1 MRKFRSVK
9 LQILSIHILKN
20 FKFFSLFTNNKKRRP
35 KPPFLEFSNFRI
47 LELSKIFLKFQN
59 SKILKFL

>member
-47 LELSKIFLKFQN
+47 LELSRVFLKF
-59 SKILKFL
+59 